1 MAFEVLLYPSASKKL
16 EKMDNSL
23 RERYLKALG
32 KLERE
37 DARFRHLK
45 QGLPYFVDE
54 IGGGRVVFEEDKT
67 KKTRSVL
74 FVGNHDEYQEWYSSV

>member
-1 MAFEVLLYPSASKKL
+1 MAFQVLLYPSVRQKL
-16 EKMDNSL
+16 EKMDNSP
-23 RERYLKALG
+23 RERYFKALG

-45 QGLPYFVDE
+45 HGLPFFVDE
-54 IGGGRVVFEEDKT
+54 AGGNRIVFEEDKT

-74 FVGNHDEYQEWYSSV
+74 FAGNHDEYQEWYSGV